1 MIFQNIQGYTD
12 QQIRRLGNAL
22 LTSALLT
29 QKYSD
34 RPEMLVD
41 RFNQIFSILGSWTD
55 RNLFRSLI
63 VYFIELIEIEG
74 EELEIMIQKIPDVMK
89 TEFVSLADRLRE
101 SGRKEGRAEG
111 RKEGRTE
118 GRSEGIHE
126 KNRIATKNMLRKGF
140 DVSTIC
146 DILEVTPEFV
156 EKVRKSMKL

>member
-1 MIFQNIQGYTD
+1 M
-12 QQIRRLGNAL
+12 
-22 LTSALLT
+22 SALLT
-29 QKYSD
+29 
-34 RPEMLVD
+34 L
-41 RFNQIFSILGSWTD
+41 WTD

-111 RKEGRTE
+111 R
-118 GRSEGIHE
+118 SEGIHE

-156 EKVRKSMKL
+156 EKV

>member
-1 MIFQNIQGYTD
+1 
-12 QQIRRLGNAL
+12 LGSGDADL
-22 LTSALLT
+22 LERMSALLT
-29 QKYSD
+29 
-34 RPEMLVD
+34 L
-41 RFNQIFSILGSWTD
+41 WTD

-74 EELEIMIQKIPDVMK
+74 EELEIMIQKIPDAMK

-111 RKEGRTE
+111 RAEGRTEGRIEGRAE

-140 DVSTIC
+140 DASTIC

-156 EKVRKSMKL
+156 EKVRKSMRQ

>member
-1 MIFQNIQGYTD
+1 M
-12 QQIRRLGNAL
+12 
-22 LTSALLT
+22 SALLT
-29 QKYSD
+29 
-34 RPEMLVD
+34 L
-41 RFNQIFSILGSWTD
+41 WTD

>member
-1 MIFQNIQGYTD
+1 M
-12 QQIRRLGNAL
+12 
-22 LTSALLT
+22 SALLT
-29 QKYSD
+29 
-34 RPEMLVD
+34 L
-41 RFNQIFSILGSWTD
+41 WTD

-74 EELEIMIQKIPDVMK
+74 EELEIMIQKIQDAMK

-101 SGRKEGRAEG
+101 EGRTEGRIEGRA
-111 RKEGRTE
+111 E

>member
-1 MIFQNIQGYTD
+1 M
-12 QQIRRLGNAL
+12 
-22 LTSALLT
+22 SALLT
-29 QKYSD
+29 
-34 RPEMLVD
+34 L
-41 RFNQIFSILGSWTD
+41 WTD

-118 GRSEGIHE
+118 GRAEGRKEGIHE

>member
-1 MIFQNIQGYTD
+1 MGSGD
-12 QQIRRLGNAL
+12 ADL
-22 LTSALLT
+22 LERMSALLT
-29 QKYSD
+29 
-34 RPEMLVD
+34 L
-41 RFNQIFSILGSWTD
+41 WTD

-118 GRSEGIHE
+118 GRAEGRKEGRTEGRSEGIHE